1 MKLGRTLSV
10 LSAVLVTA
18 MCLGMALPASA
29 AVTLEAEQFTTLNSN
44 FTVSPWTLGG
54 NVQMGSAWTDGNIS
68 AVVFDNPGSN
78 YFTYTPTPNAKS
90 YAAAQLVGGS
100 YYGAQAVQKGAYDAY
115 STAPKWNFVDM
126 DSGGTSG
133 IYGAA
138 AAKDT
143 TDYAIGY
150 ETVGTSVGQ
159 YTGATFGGV
168 TVSAG
173 EVVARETW
181 QGDTTLKGYPATSD
195 YNTWKNA
202 YLNYNNPSNPAY
214 HVPITWSQGDF
225 SYTGIAATSDY
236 NIWKNSYLDYSKDVA
251 ANGGSTTGIRLV
263 APAGDM
269 GSGGGPITPTP
280 EPASIVLL
288 AAGLLGAGAL
298 GFLGRR
304 GEKRASR

>member
-18 MCLGMALPASA
+18 VCLGMALPASA

-138 AAKDT
+138 AQVTPA
-143 TDYAIGY
+143 DYAIGY
-150 ETVGTSVGQ
+150 ETVGTGSGQ
-159 YTGATFGGV
+159 YNPNTNPTFGGV
-168 TVSAG
+168 TVTSG

-181 QGDTTLKGYPATSD
+181 VGDTTLKGYPSLSD
-195 YNTWKNA
+195 FTNWRTGYIAYNA
-202 YLNYNNPSNPAY
+202 EPAGSK
-214 HVPITWSQGDF
+214 VPIMWSQGDF
-225 SYTGIAATSDY
+225 TYTGVASLQDFTAWRTSYIAYTAKGVS
-236 NIWKNSYLDYSKDVA
+236 
-251 ANGGSTTGIRLV
+251 GRLV

-304 GEKRASR
+304 GEKRTSR